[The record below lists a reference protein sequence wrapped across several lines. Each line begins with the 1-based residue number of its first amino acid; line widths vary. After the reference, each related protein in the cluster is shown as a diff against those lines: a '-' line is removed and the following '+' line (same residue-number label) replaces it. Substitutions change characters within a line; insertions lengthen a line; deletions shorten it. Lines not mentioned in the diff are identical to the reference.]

1 MDLEKFTDRA
11 RGFIQAAQTIALREQ
26 HQQVTPEHLLKALL
40 DDKEGMAAQLIE
52 AAGGDPARALNG
64 TEAELKKLPQ
74 VQGAAAQ
81 TYLSADLSRI
91 LDQANQAAEKAGDS
105 YV

>member
-11 RGFIQAAQTIALREQ
+11 KGFLQAAQTIALRDH

-52 AAGGDPARALNG
+52 KAGGDPARALVL
-64 TEAELKKLPQ
+64 TETELKKSPR
-74 VQGAAAQ
+74 VEGASQ
-81 TYLSADLSRI
+81 MYF
-91 LDQANQAAEKAGDS
+91 
-105 YV
+105 

>member
-11 RGFIQAAQTIALREQ
+11 KGFLQAAQTIALRET

-52 AAGGDPARALNG
+52 AAGGDPLRALNA

-81 TYLSADLSRI
+81 TFMSPDLSRL
-91 LDQANQAAEKAGDS
+91 LDQAEQAAEKAGDS
-105 YV
+105 FV